1 MAQRS
6 GEGEGRALQENGE
19 GLHRGVDDREVQEP
33 FPPPPTFEPMTS
45 RSSYIDIY
53 SSLGFLFYSVAAGDG
68 AIRAAE
74 LDALKQL
81 VREKWLPLEGSRD
94 EFGTDSAHYIG
105 ISFDY
110 ASTNEMS
117 AEEAYARFADA
128 YQEKEKHYD
137 PDMKQ
142 LVLRTATAIADAY
155 KHRNKA
161 EQSMLTRVRELLG
174 K

>member
-1 MAQRS
+1 
-6 GEGEGRALQENGE
+6 
-19 GLHRGVDDREVQEP
+19 
-33 FPPPPTFEPMTS
+33 MTS
-45 RSSYIDIY
+45 RSSYIEIY

-68 AIRAAE
+68 TIRAAE

-110 ASTNEMS
+110 ASTNDMS
-117 AEEAYARFADA
+117 AEEAYARFADV
-128 YQEKEKHYD
+128 YQEKEKHFD
-137 PDMKQ
+137 PEMKK
-142 LVLRTATAIADAY
+142 LVMRTATAIADAY
-155 KHRNKA
+155 KDRNKT
-161 EQSMLTRVRELLG
+161 EKSMLAQVKQLLG

>member
-1 MAQRS
+1 
-6 GEGEGRALQENGE
+6 
-19 GLHRGVDDREVQEP
+19 
-33 FPPPPTFEPMTS
+33 MTS
-45 RSSYIDIY
+45 RSSYIEIY

-68 AIRAAE
+68 TIRAAE

-110 ASTNEMS
+110 ASTNDMS
-117 AEEAYARFADA
+117 AEEAYARFADV
-128 YQEKEKHYD
+128 YQEKEKHFD
-137 PDMKQ
+137 PEMKK
-142 LVLRTATAIADAY
+142 LVLRTATAIADAFRD
-155 KHRNKA
+155 RNKT
-161 EQSMLTRVRELLG
+161 EKSMLAQVKQLLG